1 MTGKKTSRS
10 AAAGLEKGK
19 RRKEVSDMR
28 TIKLLGFAAAASI
41 AAPLTVNAGT
51 TLDAMMERGEL
62 NCGVSTGT
70 SIGKSTLD
78 DEGNWTGF
86 EADFCRAVAA
96 AALGEDAKVNFVPL
110 EFKNAFASL
119 QSSSVD
125 MLARS
130 ASWTF
135 SRDHDLAFEWAGV
148 YIYDGQGFLV
158 SKDSGITEASQ
169 LSGAAICVTSGTTTE
184 LNLADYFRTNDM
196 DYTPITVSS
205 PDQSTANLEAG
216 RCDAYTNEVG
226 GLASYRLGLSDPDN
240 YTILPD
246 IISKEPLGPVVRQD
260 DQEFED
266 LVEWTLYALIIAEE
280 FGITRENVSDMA
292 ASSSKPEVRRFL
304 GAEGDFG
311 KMMGVENDWAVQV
324 ISAVGNYEELYE
336 RTLGSKSE
344 ANIDRGRNSLWSDG
358 GLLYAPPVR

>member
-1 MTGKKTSRS
+1 MKIVNLCTLT
-10 AAAGLEKGK
+10 AVACAVL
-19 RRKEVSDMR
+19 
-28 TIKLLGFAAAASI
+28 
-41 AAPLTVNAGT
+41 PLPVEAGT
-51 TLDAMMERGEL
+51 TLNSVVERGEL

-130 ASWTF
+130 ATWTF
-135 SRDHDLAFEWAGV
+135 SRDHDLAFEWAGI

-158 SKDSGITEASQ
+158 SKDSGITDASQ

-184 LNLADYFRTNDM
+184 LNLADYFRSNGM
-196 DYTPITVSS
+196 DYTPITMSS

-240 YTILPD
+240 YIILPD

-260 DQEFED
+260 DPEFED
-266 LVEWTLYALIIAEE
+266 VVEWTLYALIIAEE
-280 FGITRENVSDMA
+280 FGVTSDNVSEMA
-292 ASSSKPEVRRFL
+292 ASSSQPEVRRFL

-336 RTLGSKSE
+336 RNLGSQSK
-344 ANIDRGRNSLWSDG
+344 ANIDRGRNRLWSDN

>member
-1 MTGKKTSRS
+1 
-10 AAAGLEKGK
+10 
-19 RRKEVSDMR
+19 MR
-28 TIKLLGFAAAASI
+28 ELKPLYLAMAVVVAT
-41 AAPLTVNAGT
+41 PLTVHAGVT
-51 TLDAMMERGEL
+51 IDAIKQRGEL

-78 DEGNWTGF
+78 DQGNWTGF

-96 AALGEDAKVNFVPL
+96 ALLSDGTKVNFVPL

-119 QSSSVD
+119 KSSSVD

-130 ASWTF
+130 ATWTF
-135 SRDHDLAFEWAGV
+135 SRDNDLAFEWAGV
-148 YIYDGQGFLV
+148 YLYDGQGFLV
-158 SKDSGITEASQ
+158 SKASGVTEAAQ
-169 LSGAAICVTSGTTTE
+169 LSGASICVTSGTTTE
-184 LNLADYFRTNDM
+184 LNLADYFRTNNL

-226 GLASYRLGLSDPDN
+226 GLASYRLGLSEPEN
-240 YTILPD
+240 YVILPD

-260 DQEFED
+260 DPLFED
-266 LVEWTLYALIIAEE
+266 IVEWTLYALIIGEE
-280 FGITRENVSDMA
+280 FGITQANAAEMA
-292 ASSSKPEVRRFL
+292 TTSTKPEVKRFL

-311 KMMGVENDWAVQV
+311 AMMGVTNDWAVNV
-324 ISAVGNYEELYE
+324 ISAVGNYEELFE
-336 RTLGSKSE
+336 RTLGSKSR
-344 ANIDRGRNSLWSDG
+344 ANIERGRNKLWSEG